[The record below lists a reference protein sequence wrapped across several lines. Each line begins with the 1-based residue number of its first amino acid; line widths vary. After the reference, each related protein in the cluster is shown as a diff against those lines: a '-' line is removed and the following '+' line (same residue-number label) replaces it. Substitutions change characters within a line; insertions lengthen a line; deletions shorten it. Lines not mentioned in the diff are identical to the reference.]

1 MDQYALGGSW
11 LTEALNPSQY
21 TYEVAPVFTVME
33 REIYAKMLGLIGFND
48 GEAIFIPGGS
58 MGNMYAINV
67 ARYHKLPEVK
77 TNGLYCLPKPLA
89 LFTSEKVR
97 DNILKR
103 HVYYVCSVLFCI
115 SALFKHI
122 MHVLILR
129 W

>member
-48 GEAIFIPGGS
+48 GEAIFVPGGS

-67 ARYHKLPEVK
+67 ARYHKFPEVK
-77 TNGLYCLPKPLA
+77 TKGLYCLPKPLA
-89 LFTSEKVR
+89 LFTSEKVGDR
-97 DNILKR
+97 T
-103 HVYYVCSVLFCI
+103 
-115 SALFKHI
+115 ALFISLH
-122 MHVLILR
+122 
-129 W
+129 